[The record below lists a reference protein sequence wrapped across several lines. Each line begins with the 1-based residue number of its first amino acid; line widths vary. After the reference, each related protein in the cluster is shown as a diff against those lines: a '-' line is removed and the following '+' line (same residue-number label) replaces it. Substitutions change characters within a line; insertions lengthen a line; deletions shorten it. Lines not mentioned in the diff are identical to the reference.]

1 MNLFLIGLDHSSAP
15 IALRE
20 RLAFTADEV
29 HRAVTLLTDVGGGPL
44 QEAAILST
52 CNRVEVYGVSA
63 EPVQFE
69 QVARFLA
76 DFHEIPYEDVAPSL
90 RMHQNLDAARH
101 LYETA
106 AGLHS
111 IVLGEAQIQGQVRS
125 ALQLA
130 QEAQTS
136 GPYLN
141 AMFRFALT
149 AGKRVRHET
158 ALGKGA
164 ASVSQAGVELARRLL
179 GGLRDKRVLLLGSGS
194 MAELAVKNL
203 QAYGASDLKIA
214 NRTFANAQHLA
225 EQYNAQAIAYEDFAA
240 HLAHV
245 DIVISATSSQEPIIS
260 HDMVRSALA
269 ERNAQQAKPQHP
281 LLLIDLAVP
290 RDIEASVVEL
300 SGVRLATVD
309 DLQGLVNAT
318 LLQRQSELEPAR
330 AIVQEELDAF
340 ERWLREQETLP
351 ALTSLRQ
358 QAEELRQ
365 QEVQRAMRRLGD
377 LSSDQQQA
385 IEILTQSLVN
395 KLLHN
400 PTLRLKHAAAAGEG
414 SRYVEMM
421 RDLFAL
427 DMH

>member
-1 MNLFLIGLDHSSAP
+1 MNLFLVGLDHSSAP

-20 RLAFTADEV
+20 RLAFTTDEV
-29 HRAVTLLTDVGGGPL
+29 HRALTLLTDVGGGPL

-52 CNRVEVYGVSA
+52 CNRVEVYGISA

-69 QVARFLA
+69 QFAHFLA
-76 DFHEIPYEDVAPSL
+76 DFHEIPYEDIVPSL
-90 RMHQNLDAARH
+90 RLYQNEEAARH

-111 IVLGEAQIQGQVRS
+111 IVLGEAQIQGQVRG
-125 ALQLA
+125 AWQLA
-130 QEAQTS
+130 QESQTS

-141 AMFRFALT
+141 ALFRFALT
-149 AGKRVRHET
+149 AGKRVRNET

-179 GGLRDKRVLLLGSGS
+179 GGLREKKVLLLGSGS

-203 QAYGASDLKIA
+203 QAYGVSDVKIA
-214 NRTFANAQHLA
+214 NRTFANAQALA
-225 EQYNAQAIAYEDFAA
+225 EQYKAQAIRYEDFAS
-240 HLAHV
+240 HLANV

-260 HDMVRSALA
+260 REMVVAALA
-269 ERNAQQAKPQHP
+269 DRQAHEIQHQHP

-318 LLQRQSELEPAR
+318 LLQRQSELDPAR

-365 QEVQRAMRRLGD
+365 QEVQRAMRRLGE
-377 LSSDQQQA
+377 LSDDQQQA